1 MATALKKKMT
11 IIASKGTLDM
21 AYPPLI
27 LATTAAAMDMDVTIF
42 FTFYGL
48 EIIKKDRANKLKISP
63 LGNPAMPMPVPIPA
77 LVATLPSMQAIATS
91 MMKSMFKKHGVATVG
106 ELLSLAKESGV
117 KLIACQMT
125 MDVMGVK
132 QSDIVEGVEF
142 GGAAT
147 WMDVAADSQ
156 VNLFV

>member
-1 MATALKKKMT
+1 MPPKKMT

-27 LATTAAAMDMDVTIF
+27 LATTAASMDVEVTIF

-48 EIIKKDRANKLKISP
+48 ELIKKGNADQLKVSP
-63 LGNPAMPMPVPIPA
+63 LGNPAMPVPVPIPA
-77 LVATLPSMQAIATS
+77 LVAALPGMQAMATA
-91 MMKSMFKKHGVATVG
+91 MMKSMFKKKGVATIG
-106 ELLSLAKESGV
+106 QLLDIARESGV
-117 KLIACQMT
+117 KLIACKMT

-132 QSDIVEGVEF
+132 KEDIIDGVEI

-147 WMDVAADSQ
+147 WMDAASDAQ
-156 VNLFV
+156 INLFV

>member
-1 MATALKKKMT
+1 MDQKKMA
-11 IIASKGTLDM
+11 IIASKGSLDM

-48 EIIKKDRANKLKISP
+48 EIVKKGQADNLQVVP
-63 LGNPAMPMPVPIPA
+63 LGNTSMPMPNIVGA
-77 LVATLPSMQAIATS
+77 LPGMTAIATK
-91 MMKSMFKKHGVATVG
+91 MMKSMFKKHGVATIG
-106 ELLSLAKESGV
+106 QLLELARESGV

-125 MDVMGVK
+125 MDVLGIK
-132 QSDIVEGVEF
+132 QSDIIEGVEF

-147 WMDVAADSQ
+147 FMDIAADSQ
-156 VNLFV
+156 ISLFV

>member
-1 MATALKKKMT
+1 MSAKKMT

-27 LATTAAAMDMDVTIF
+27 LATTAAAMDVDVTIF

-48 EIIKKDRANKLKISP
+48 EILRKGNADNLRISP
-63 LGNPAMPMPVPIPA
+63 VGNPAMPMPVPMPA
-77 LVATLPSMQAIATS
+77 MVGSLPGMEAMASA
-91 MMKSMFKKHGVATVG
+91 MMRSMFKKRGVASIG
-106 ELLSLAKESGV
+106 QLLDMAKESGV

-125 MDVMGVK
+125 MDVLGYK
-132 QSDIVEGVEF
+132 KEDLIDGVEV

-147 WMDVAADSQ
+147 WLDAAADAQ
-156 VNLFV
+156 INLFV

>member
-1 MATALKKKMT
+1 MPNQKMT

-27 LATTAAAMDMDVTIF
+27 LATTAAAMNFDVTIF

-48 EIIKKDRANKLKISP
+48 EIIKRDRADKLKISP
-63 LGNPAMPMPVPIPA
+63 LGNPAMPMPVPIPV

-106 ELLSLAKESGV
+106 QLLELAKEAGV
-117 KLIACQMT
+117 RLIACQMT

-132 QSDIVEGVEF
+132 PTDFVDGVEI

-147 WMDVAADSQ
+147 WMDAAAEAQ

>member
-1 MATALKKKMT
+1 MANKKMT

-27 LATTAAAMDMDVTIF
+27 LATTGAAMDMDVTIF

-48 EIIKKDRANKLKISP
+48 EIIKKDNADKLKISP
-63 LGNPAMPMPVPIPA
+63 LGNPAMPMPIPIPTII
-77 LVATLPSMQAIATS
+77 ATMPTMEAIATS
-91 MMKSMFKKHGVATVG
+91 MMKNMFKKHGVATIG
-106 ELLSLAKESGV
+106 QLLQLALESGV

-125 MDVMGVK
+125 MDVMGYK

-147 WMDVAADSQ
+147 WMDIAADSQ
-156 VNLFV
+156 VNLFI

>member
-1 MATALKKKMT
+1 MANKKMT
-11 IIASKGTLDM
+11 IIASKGSLDM

-27 LATTAAAMDMDVTIF
+27 LATTAAAMDVDVTIF

-48 EIIKKDRANKLKISP
+48 EIIKKDRADRLAISP

-77 LVATLPSMQAIATS
+77 FVATLPSMQAIATS
-91 MMKSMFKKHGVATVG
+91 MMKSMFKKHGVASVG
-106 ELLSLAKESGV
+106 ELLALAMESGV

-147 WMDVAADSQ
+147 WMDAAMDAQ
-156 VNLFV
+156 INLFV

>member
-1 MATALKKKMT
+1 MANNKKMT
-11 IIASKGTLDM
+11 IIASKGSLDM

-27 LATTAAAMDMDVTIF
+27 LATTAAAMDYDVTIF

-48 EIIKKDRANKLKISP
+48 ELIKKGNADSLKISP

-77 LVATLPSMQAIATS
+77 LVAALPGMQAFAGA
-91 MMKSMFKKHGVATVG
+91 MMKSMFKKHGVASIG
-106 ELLSLAKESGV
+106 QLLELAKESGV
-117 KLIACQMT
+117 KLIGCQMT

-132 QSDIVEGVEF
+132 KEDVIDGVEF

-147 WMDVAADSQ
+147 WLDVATDAQ
-156 VNLFV
+156 INLFI

>member
-1 MATALKKKMT
+1 MAEPKKMT

-48 EIIKKDRANKLKISP
+48 EIIKKDRADRLKISP
-63 LGNPAMPMPVPIPA
+63 LGNPAMPMPMPIPA
-77 LVATLPSMQAIATS
+77 LVAALPSMQAIATS
-91 MMKSMFKKHGVATVG
+91 MMRSMFKKHGVATIG
-106 ELLSLAKESGV
+106 ELLELAKESGV

-132 QSDIVEGVEF
+132 PEDIIEGVEV

-147 WMDVAADSQ
+147 WMGEAAESQ

>member
-1 MATALKKKMT
+1 MASRKMT

-27 LATTAAAMDMDVTIF
+27 LATTAAAMDIDVTVF

-48 EIIKKDRANKLKISP
+48 EIIKKDNADRLKVSP
-63 LGNPAMPMPVPIPA
+63 LGNPALPMPLPIPA
-77 LVATLPSMQAIATS
+77 LVAALPSMEAIATS
-91 MMKSMFKKHGVATVG
+91 MMRSMFKKHGVATLG
-106 ELLSLAKESGV
+106 ELLALAKESGV

-132 QSDIVEGVEF
+132 PSDVIDGVEL

-147 WMDVAADSQ
+147 WMDAAAGSQ